1 MVTVT
6 VRFDVFVT
14 ALTLHCE
21 FNSDNLVVTRGGG
34 GISVCD
40 KLATSQ
46 HLNAAKF
53 CLFFCFPSVHC

>member
-34 GISVCD
+34 DIS
-40 KLATSQ
+40 L
-46 HLNAAKF
+46 
-53 CLFFCFPSVHC
+53 

>member
-21 FNSDNLVVTRGGG
+21 FNSDNLVVTKGGG
-34 GISVCD
+34 GDIS
-40 KLATSQ
+40 LINWR
-46 HLNAAKF
+46 LPNI
-53 CLFFCFPSVHC
+53 

>member
-34 GISVCD
+34 GYQSVINWR
-40 KLATSQ
+40 LP
-46 HLNAAKF
+46 NI
-53 CLFFCFPSVHC
+53 

>member
-21 FNSDNLVVTRGGG
+21 FNSDNLVVTKGGG
-34 GISVCD
+34 GGGGGAPFF
-40 KLATSQ
+40 AT
-46 HLNAAKF
+46 
-53 CLFFCFPSVHC
+53 